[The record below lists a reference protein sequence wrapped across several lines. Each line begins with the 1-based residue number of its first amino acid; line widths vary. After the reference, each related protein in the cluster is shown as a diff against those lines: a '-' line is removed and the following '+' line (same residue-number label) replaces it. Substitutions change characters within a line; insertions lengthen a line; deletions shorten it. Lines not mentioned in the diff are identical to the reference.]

1 LEDWEI
7 QQINFVKVMPTDYKK
22 ALQRAALES
31 NKELLEVSN

>member
-22 ALQRAALES
+22 ALQRAAQEAQ
-31 NKELLEVSN
+31 KEALEVSN